1 MIKDYQGLLGAYK
14 HAIRCISGK
23 SCCVSFHTSDGHGAP
38 SLRCFTQSMTPLFR
52 SCTLQTR
59 RWTNYFKV
67 IENGESL
74 WNVHRALN
82 VAAFLISI
90 VAMIIALSTKEFAK
104 VNFLLI

>member
-1 MIKDYQGLLGAYK
+1 
-14 HAIRCISGK
+14 
-23 SCCVSFHTSDGHGAP
+23 
-38 SLRCFTQSMTPLFR
+38 
-52 SCTLQTR
+52 LQTR

-104 VNFLLI
+104 VNFFIYYYYMKYKSSRSAQIEL